1 MRKGVGTQAVVM
13 SPTKRNSYWIDCKI
27 ATINKV
33 KVNKEVIEDDANLK
47 QLLILE
53 KFLHFLFYSMQLFW
67 RVSTMNG
74 KILKRSDK
82 WFYFTIHLQA

>member
-33 KVNKEVIEDDANLK
+33 KVNKEDDTNLK

-53 KFLHFLFYSMQLFW
+53 KFLHFLF
-67 RVSTMNG
+67 
-74 KILKRSDK
+74 
-82 WFYFTIHLQA
+82 